1 MRVSPEGEKTVVVRL
16 KIFGV
21 IALCIGA
28 ASAAGS
34 LAQAQWAKS
43 QRDVF
48 VSDCVSSCNENPKVN
63 SKATCGPACRCV
75 GRDLEAAFADY
86 AKLERE
92 VLAKSNQATTD
103 RYNRIL
109 KACNDRHV
117 R

>member
-1 MRVSPEGEKTVVVRL
+1 VVVRL

-21 IALCIGA
+21 IALSIGA
-28 ASAAGS
+28 ASAAGN

-48 VSDCVSSCNENPKVN
+48 VNDCVSSCRENPKVN
-63 SKATCGPACRCV
+63 SKATCDPACRCV

>member
-1 MRVSPEGEKTVVVRL
+1 MVVRL
-16 KIFGV
+16 KIFGFV
-21 IALCIGA
+21 ALCIGA
-28 ASAAGS
+28 ASVAGS

-43 QRDVF
+43 QREVF
-48 VSDCVSSCNENPKVN
+48 VNDCVSSCRENPKVQAR
-63 SKATCGPACRCV
+63 ATCAPACRCV
-75 GRDLEAAFADY
+75 GRDLEAAFSDY

>member
-1 MRVSPEGEKTVVVRL
+1 MVARM
-16 KIFGV
+16 KIFGL

-28 ASAAGS
+28 AFAASS
-34 LAQAQWAKS
+34 LAQAQWTQG
-43 QRDVF
+43 QREVF
-48 VSDCVSSCNENPKVN
+48 VKDCVSSCGENPKVH
-63 SKATCGPACRCV
+63 SKQTCAPACRCT
-75 GRDLEAAFADY
+75 GRDLEAAFSDY

-92 VLAKSNQATTD
+92 VLDKSNQATMD